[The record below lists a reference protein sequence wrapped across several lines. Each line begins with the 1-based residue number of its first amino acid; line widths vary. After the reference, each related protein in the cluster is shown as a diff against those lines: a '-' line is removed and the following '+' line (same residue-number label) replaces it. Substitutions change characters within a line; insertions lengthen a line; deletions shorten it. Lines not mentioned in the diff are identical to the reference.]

1 MKYLKK
7 LPPLTYV
14 LIVALLSSMLLFVLV
29 LNHKL
34 GSDANT
40 RQLFIIIITVINL
53 LVAIVSFVATY
64 KSRSRYY
71 LSFCSSDGVVVD
83 EMIKNFSKMERVI
96 SSNDIS
102 IGLPIQDVV
111 KKNISLSSIC
121 FVLIGSKV
129 SEEQKIEI
137 KEMKQ
142 QGKRIIPIL
151 LNEDSV
157 LPASLKHY
165 RAIKIDEF
173 HNLMKQE

>member
-1 MKYLKK
+1 MKFLKK

-14 LIVALLSSMLLFVLV
+14 LIVALLSSMILFILV
-29 LNHKL
+29 LTHKL
-34 GSDANT
+34 GSDASS

-53 LVAIVSFVATY
+53 SVAIISFVATY
-64 KSRSRYY
+64 ISRSKYY
-71 LSFCSSDGVVVD
+71 LSFSSSDGALVD
-83 EMIKNFSKMERVI
+83 EIARKLSITERVI

-111 KKNISLSSIC
+111 KKNISLSSCC
-121 FVLIGSKV
+121 FVLIGSKL

-142 QGKRIIPIL
+142 QGKRIIPVL

-157 LPASLKHY
+157 LPASLKQY
-165 RAIKIDEF
+165 KSITINEF
-173 HNLMKQE
+173 NDLMK